1 MKNLAKLALV
11 TGATVALGLVTGI
24 DVKPASAVTLTWT
37 LKNVIFD
44 DGGQA
49 VGSFNYDANTNTLSN
64 WNISVSGGNE
74 STFPPLTYAPSNSET
89 DIFDNVYLFGLNDDS
104 LREIRFEPISSL
116 TNAGGT
122 IPFNPA
128 SIFASECYNCSPFR
142 AFVSGSLTAKAVP
155 EPLTI
160 LGVGTAIGFGSYFKR
175 ELSKKQNKQKAKA

>member
-1 MKNLAKLALV
+1 MKNRTKLAFV
-11 TGATVALGLVTGI
+11 TGATVALGSVIGI
-24 DVKPASAVTLTWT
+24 NIKSASAVTLTWT
-37 LKNVIFD
+37 LNNVIFN

-49 VGSFNYDANTNTLSN
+49 LGSFNYDANTNILSN

-74 STFPPLTYAPSNSET
+74 STFPPLTYTPNNSET
-89 DIFDNVYLFGLNDDS
+89 NIFDNVYLFGLNDDS
-104 LREIRFEPISSL
+104 LRQIRFEPISNL

-142 AFVSGSLTAKAVP
+142 AFASGSLTAQAVP

-160 LGVGTAIGFGSYFKR
+160 LGVSTAIGFGSYFKR
-175 ELSKKQNKQKAKA
+175 ELSKKQKREKAKA